1 MKIKSTVFLLLISL
15 FLEACAT
22 SPTGRRQLILISAG
36 ELDKMGLQSFQE
48 IKKQEK
54 VSGNKKINAF
64 VQCVADSI
72 TPNVSKNVHK
82 GSWEVVVFDSPQVNA
97 FALPGGKIGVY
108 TGLLK
113 ITENQDQLAA
123 VMGHEVGHVIAQHS
137 NERLS
142 SSTLV
147 QTSLQVADTAM
158 EAGGVENKNL
168 YMAGLGVGAQYV
180 VLMPYGRVHE
190 SEADIIGQELMAKSG
205 FNPKA
210 SVDLWRNMSKNSKGA
225 PPEFMST
232 HPSNETRIND
242 LTRHLKKSQTMYQ
255 KSIQKPQCIKPEIK

>member
-1 MKIKSTVFLLLISL
+1 MKNKKIFLISIL
-15 FLEACAT
+15 LVAACST
-22 SPTGRRQLILISAG
+22 SPTGRKQLILMPAG

-54 VSGNKKINAF
+54 ISTNKEVNAY
-64 VQCVADSI
+64 VQCIADNI
-72 TPNVSKNVHK
+72 TPHVSKSVHK

-113 ITENQDQLAA
+113 VAENQNQLAA

-142 SSTLV
+142 SGTLV
-147 QTSLQVADTAM
+147 QTGMQVADTAM
-158 EAGGVENKNL
+158 AAGGVENKNL
-168 YMAGLGVGAQYV
+168 YMAGLGLGAQYG

-190 SEADIIGQELMAKSG
+190 SEADIIGQELMAKAG
-205 FNPKA
+205 FDPKA
-210 SVDLWRNMSKNSKGA
+210 SVDLWRNMAKNSKGA
-225 PPEFMST
+225 PLEFLST
-232 HPSNETRIND
+232 HPSNETRIKD
-242 LTRHLKKSQTMYQ
+242 LTQHLTTSSPLFLKSTKKPNCV
-255 KSIQKPQCIKPEIK
+255 KPATI